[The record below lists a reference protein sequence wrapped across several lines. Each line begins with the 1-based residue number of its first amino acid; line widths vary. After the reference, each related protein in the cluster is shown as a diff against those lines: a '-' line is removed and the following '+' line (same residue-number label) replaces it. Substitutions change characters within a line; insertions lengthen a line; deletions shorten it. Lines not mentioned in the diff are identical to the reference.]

1 MDVDKLLEGNFS
13 DDEISSRKK
22 PGKGKAKAEPVA
34 PASEDD
40 DEEEEDD
47 DLADLPDAE
56 AAHINTL
63 QGLATKDP
71 EFYKYLQEHDADLL
85 NFGLESD
92 GEDEDEQEEEQPKSK
107 KRKRSDE
114 EDEEQVLTLST
125 VRNWQRSIL
134 KANFSPL
141 FFTRSLKSLRS
152 LLQAFR
158 SASLPTN
165 TTTTQPSLYTIQS
178 PVVYSK
184 VLRTS
189 LAYTPVVLST
199 HYPPKT
205 HASGKV
211 TVKQNAHTSK
221 IAKSYFSSLLSLW
234 PTLSDA
240 DLKRFAVVKGGEM
253 APWLG
258 GGRNKREWIRL
269 LVDAWSQEGEDEV
282 KVVALVAIRKML
294 SSSEGKAREEILSA
308 IYTAFVSK
316 CKKTNVHTL
325 PHINLMKNSAAELFT
340 MTEGGMEGDTYQ
352 LAYGYI
358 RQIALVLRQAIQGK
372 HKDVYTWQIAHS
384 IDFWSIVISLA
395 SDKAQR
401 NPSKLSELLYPL
413 VQVGMG
419 IMKLV
424 PTSRYHPFRLHVLH
438 SFLRLVQRTG
448 TFIPLA
454 PFIISVL
461 SSPEI
466 SSGKNST
473 LKPLPFNFIVKAPQQ
488 YSKTRVYGDGLLEE
502 GTYFLAEYLAALSP
516 NVAFP
521 ELVIPILITLR
532 KALKKTRNP
541 KYTASI
547 KPLVEKIEAN
557 VKVVEEKRRE
567 VEFSPSDRAEL
578 VRWKR
583 EEEAEKTPLGVWVK
597 TLRKQ
602 RRRREEILE
611 KAAREGG
618 ADVDAMEEE

>member
-1 MDVDKLLEGNFS
+1 MAVTKPKPNSRPRGQGSSSGGKMKKSTKRFQAKQLGGVIKARKKAQEFKRKVDRRQLLRNKGKGKEKQEVEDGGEDAEVDDEDEDLMDVDKLLEGNFS
-13 DDEISSRKK
+13 DDEISNRKK

-92 GEDEDEQEEEQPKSK
+92 GDNEEDEDEQEEEQPKSK

-134 KANFSPL
+134 K
-141 FFTRSLKSLRS
+141 TRSLKSLRS

-269 LVDAWSQEGEDEV
+269 LVPNAT
-282 KVVALVAIRKML
+282 R
-294 SSSEGKAREEILSA
+294 
-308 IYTAFVSK
+308 
-316 CKKTNVHTL
+316 
-325 PHINLMKNSAAELFT
+325 NSL
-340 MTEGGMEGDTYQ
+340 
-352 LAYGYI
+352 
-358 RQIALVLRQAIQGK
+358 RIA
-372 HKDVYTWQIAHS
+372 
-384 IDFWSIVISLA
+384 
-395 SDKAQR
+395 
-401 NPSKLSELLYPL
+401 
-413 VQVGMG
+413 
-419 IMKLV
+419 LV